1 LNEPQPE
8 RTTHKF
14 AIILNRKIESGTAL
28 NACAHMTAT
37 LVARADSETT
47 KHMSFVD
54 YLDAD
59 GNVHPVSAL
68 SLVVLSARNANQIR
82 TARLEAIRA
91 GLPCAD
97 FTESMTKDTFV
108 EQMDRTRSADDL
120 LTPAIPR
127 RTPAPRRE
135 PRPHSG
141 SSPSRHPPA
150 QARDFHAL
158 ATTSRMQW
166 LMTVLADGDE
176 LHSCDNDL
184 LPP

>member
-1 LNEPQPE
+1 VTPSQRKGNTLNEPQPE

-14 AIILNRKIESGTAL
+14 AIVLNRKIESGTAL

-68 SLVVLSARNANQIR
+68 SLVVLSARNSNQIR
-82 TARLEAIRA
+82 TVRLEAIRA
-91 GLPCAD
+91 DLPYAD

-108 EQMDRTRSADDL
+108 EQMNRTRALREEDIDYWGICIFGLKEIIDPITRKFSL
-120 LTPAIPR
+120 W
-127 RTPAPRRE
+127 RT
-135 PRPHSG
+135 
-141 SSPSRHPPA
+141 
-150 QARDFHAL
+150 
-158 ATTSRMQW
+158 
-166 LMTVLADGDE
+166 
-176 LHSCDNDL
+176 
-184 LPP
+184 